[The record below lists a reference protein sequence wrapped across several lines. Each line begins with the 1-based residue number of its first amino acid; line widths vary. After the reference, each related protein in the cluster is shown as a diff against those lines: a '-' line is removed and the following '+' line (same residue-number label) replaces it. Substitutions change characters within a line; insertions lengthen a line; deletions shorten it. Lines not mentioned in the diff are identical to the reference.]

1 MQARQSTN
9 TTVSRP
15 AWWLVLAGAS
25 LALCGQAP
33 AELHVDDLRIGFRT
47 IKEGNVV
54 RSGAW
59 VPITVGVSI
68 YNQPA
73 FDGILRVGQF
83 DSDGDLCYDTVEI
96 HLQAEGTNRVVR
108 HLYVPVNPRRSN
120 LTFTLEVLNDA
131 GEIVEV
137 IHDGEPKSQV
147 RASESFNVLEDD
159 RLLILEVSP
168 GTLSRISALESANY
182 TRSPAVAHLAP
193 RQLPEHWI
201 GLEMA
206 DCIIWDDAE
215 VEENLT
221 ARQLAALLDWTQQG
235 GTLLI
240 ASAQHAPTLA
250 QTKAL
255 NDVLPADLGE
265 VIQTTQLGALRYRLL
280 FPAQEQARYSPDA
293 AKGLRCARPVSA
305 VRCVGRK
312 GCEVLLREP
321 GIDSDLITRRSLGA
335 GEIIFCGLTLKD
347 MFQEEGSGSPATFL
361 ERVFRLQPVPAN
373 PDSAAVP
380 SDISLFTR
388 VANVIGFTPN
398 VGIYLLVALLFS
410 LGYVGIAT
418 LGVWGFL
425 SARGWR
431 QHNWSIFAVVALGA
445 SVLSVLA
452 VSAVQGVGSKVHQ
465 LSIIDAEAGSRVAQG
480 TALFGL
486 KTSSDTRVDVWLP
499 RDRLSVAGSEPGDTR
514 CFLRPISEG
523 GALSEGTGSYA
534 DPTEYHLVP
543 TSAVVE
549 DVRVRA
555 TLKRLEGRWEGLL
568 DGTVTGRLTT
578 RRLTTGS
585 YYDWG
590 FTDDSYIANDLGV
603 ELQHCYLIHTL
614 YDAFTPAEGPE
625 GRTRPDRSDEIYVF
639 ELGTLP
645 GDGTEVYVSPLCYA
659 LEGKE
664 REVSE
669 TLTRQVLDKRHDEW
683 SGPLTSLWRR
693 AGAGLDSSTGV
704 GLTRDRSALML
715 LTTLGEWD
723 HEAHK
728 ETGPFAGYYCWTR
741 DRLRQ
746 LDLRKHMRQGTALLI
761 GFADDPGPVR
771 LATRRGE
778 RPFQVVEP
786 QRRQSWTMYRFRIPV
801 DARGA
806 PHFLPRPASDRVKSS
821 SPSPDEG

>member
-1 MQARQSTN
+1 MAF
-9 TTVSRP
+9 
-15 AWWLVLAGAS
+15 G
-25 LALCGQAP
+25 GQAP
-33 AELHVDDLRIGFRT
+33 AALIVDEFRVGLRT
-47 IKEGNVV
+47 IGEGSVV

-59 VPITVGVSI
+59 VPITVGVSLE
-68 YNQPA
+68 NEPA

-108 HLYVPVNPRRSN
+108 HLYIPANPRRSD
-120 LTFTLEVLNDA
+120 LTFTLEVLNSAD
-131 GEIVEV
+131 EVVEV

-147 RASESFNVLEDD
+147 RPAEPFSVLDDD

-168 GTLSRISALESANY
+168 GTLSRISALEAMNY
-182 TRSPAVAHLAP
+182 TRRPAVAHLAP
-193 RQLPEHWI
+193 RRLPEHWI

-215 VEENLT
+215 VAENLT
-221 ARQLAALLDWTQQG
+221 ARQVAALLDWTRHG
-235 GTLLI
+235 GELLI

-250 QTKAL
+250 QTEAI
-255 NDVLPADLGE
+255 NDVLPADIGE
-265 VIQTTQLGALRYRLL
+265 VVQTTQLGELRFRLL
-280 FPAQEQARYSPDA
+280 FPRQEQARYGPDSVA
-293 AKGLRCARPVSA
+293 ELQSARPVSA
-305 VRCVGRK
+305 VRCFGRE
-312 GCEVLLREP
+312 GCEVLLSEP
-321 GIDSDLITRRSLGA
+321 GIDSDLITRRPLGA
-335 GEIIFCGLTLKD
+335 GEIAFCGVTLKD
-347 MFQEEGSGSPATFL
+347 MFREEGSGSPSTFM

-380 SDISLFTR
+380 ADLSLSAR
-388 VANVIGFTPN
+388 IANVIGFTPN
-398 VGIYLLVALLFS
+398 VGFYLLVALLFS

-418 LGVWGFL
+418 LGVWSFL
-425 SARGWR
+425 SSRGWR
-431 QHNWSIFAVVALGA
+431 RHNWSIFALVALGA

-486 KTSSDTRVDVWLP
+486 KTASDTRMDVWLP
-499 RDRLSVAGSEPGDTR
+499 RDWLSVTGSEPGDTR

-523 GALSEGTGSYA
+523 SRIAEGTGSYA

-543 TSAVVE
+543 SSAVVE

-555 TLKRLEGRWEGLL
+555 TLKRFEGRWEGLL
-568 DGTVTGRLTT
+568 DGTVTGRLTS

-603 ELQHCYLIHTL
+603 DLQHCYLIHTL
-614 YDAFTPAEGPE
+614 YDAFTPAEPPA

-645 GDGTEVYVSPLCYA
+645 GDGTQVYISPLCYA
-659 LEGKE
+659 LKNNE
-664 REVSE
+664 REVPE
-669 TLTRQVLDKRHDEW
+669 TLTRQVLDTRHDEW
-683 SGPLTSLWRR
+683 SGPLVSLWRR
-693 AGAGLDSSTGV
+693 AGAGLDSSAGV
-704 GLTRDRSALML
+704 GLQRDRGALML

-723 HEAHK
+723 HEMHK
-728 ETGPFAGYYCWTR
+728 ETGAFGGYFCWTR
-741 DRLRQ
+741 DRMRQ

-778 RPFQVVEP
+778 RPFRVVEP
-786 QRRQSWTMYRFRIPV
+786 QRRQSWTMYRFRVPV

-806 PHFLPRPASDRVKSS
+806 PRIQPRPA
-821 SPSPDEG
+821 PSRTERSNPSTDEG